1 MPDFTTL
8 RTMLSDRGFSRLT
21 TTQLSDLINDAR
33 QEMDNYLPWPYRLT
47 SASGTS
53 PLTVSDLG
61 SVEEVITTA
70 DLNNPLR
77 YMERELVRAYYGDI
91 TVTGTPIVYF
101 IDNGVIR
108 TYPVGGTLTVR
119 YYKRTVDLSANGDTP
134 LAPSNYHRLI
144 VDIAEREAMI
154 LKGDKEEALMVQQR
168 VDRKL
173 SLMAA
178 DLMQQSLA
186 SSLPYPMGAE
196 DS

>member
-8 RTMLSDRGFSRLT
+8 KTMLSDRGFSRLT
-21 TTQLSDLINDAR
+21 ATQLGDLINDAR

-77 YMERELVRAYYGDI
+77 YMERELIRAYYGDI
-91 TVTGTPIVYF
+91 TVVGTPLVYF

-119 YYKRTVDLSANGDTP
+119 YFKRTVDLSAGADLP
-134 LAPSNYHRLI
+134 LAPTNYHRLI
-144 VDIAEREAMI
+144 VDIAEREALI

-173 SLMAA
+173 ALMVA
-178 DLMQQSLA
+178 DLMQQALA
-186 SSLPYPMGAE
+186 SSLPYPMGSE

>member
-1 MPDFTTL
+1 VAVPVDERVRHESPDRVT
-8 RTMLSDRGFSRLT
+8 
-21 TTQLSDLINDAR
+21 
-33 QEMDNYLPWPYRLT
+33 
-47 SASGTS
+47 
-53 PLTVSDLG
+53 DLG

-77 YMERELVRAYYGDI
+77 YMERELIRAYYGDI
-91 TVTGTPIVYF
+91 TVVGTPLVYF

-119 YYKRTVDLSANGDTP
+119 YFKRTVDLSAGADLP
-134 LAPSNYHRLI
+134 LAPTNYHRLI
-144 VDIAEREAMI
+144 VDIAEREALI

-173 SLMAA
+173 ALMVA
-178 DLMQQSLA
+178 DLMQQALA
-186 SSLPYPMGAE
+186 SSLPYPMGSE